1 MESQRTMIGQRDL
14 PQRSFAPR
22 HETQRPLAIAARVSA
37 SKRAP
42 NCGDGGCIGSVSK
55 AGDRVRSAFKKVPT
69 GSANRTTGRI
79 IRDAKRSRAVKPDS
93 PLALG
98 TEDRILLYLS
108 DFRNTEERY
117 VLPQALTQ
125 KGIAFAAG
133 VQRKHLSRYLDEM
146 VRDGLLVETKA
157 HIEGEKQR
165 MLAYYLAPRGWER
178 AMGIKERVSAV
189 RVPIKIAGVTKE
201 MTMAEIDGATSVH
214 LTLSDIVREAMN
226 VDELDLEDLE
236 GIDDRR
242 KRAMDERVKRLEDYT
257 RAVMIAW
264 KDGRVTATERL
275 LVEQLRENLGISRE
289 DQERI
294 ESQVLEEVLETRTGI
309 YRAVATEALE
319 GGPITDEERELL
331 KALRKKLGLSAHDIR
346 EIETD
351 LTKSAA

>member
-1 MESQRTMIGQRDL
+1 
-14 PQRSFAPR
+14 
-22 HETQRPLAIAARVSA
+22 
-37 SKRAP
+37 
-42 NCGDGGCIGSVSK
+42 
-55 AGDRVRSAFKKVPT
+55 
-69 GSANRTTGRI
+69 
-79 IRDAKRSRAVKPDS
+79 VKPDS

-146 VRDGLLVETKA
+146 VRDGFLVETKA

-189 RVPIKIAGVTKE
+189 RVPIKIAGATKE
-201 MTMAEIDGATSVH
+201 MTLAEIDGATSVH
-214 LTLSDIVREAMN
+214 LTFSDIVREAMN
-226 VDELDLEDLE
+226 VDELDLESLE

-242 KRAMDERVKRLEDYT
+242 KRAMDERVKRLEAYT
-257 RAVMIAW
+257 RAVMTAW

-275 LVEQLRENLGISRE
+275 LVEQLRDNLGISRE
-289 DQERI
+289 EQERI
-294 ESQVLEEVLETRTGI
+294 ESQVLEEVLENRTGI
-309 YRAVATEALE
+309 YRAVAAEALE
-319 GGPITDEERELL
+319 GGPISDEERELL
-331 KALRKKLGLSAHDIR
+331 EALRKKLGLSSHDVR
-346 EIETD
+346 EIEAE
-351 LTKSAA
+351 LAKGAA